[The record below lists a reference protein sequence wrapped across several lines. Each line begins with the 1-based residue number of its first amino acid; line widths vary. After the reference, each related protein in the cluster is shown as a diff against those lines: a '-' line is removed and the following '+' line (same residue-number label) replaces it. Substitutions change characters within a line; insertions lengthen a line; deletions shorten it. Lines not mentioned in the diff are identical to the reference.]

1 MPKNRDFKRIVRQR
15 AALTGQR
22 YTEARAELSV
32 TPPPPNADLLARLG
46 VPGDPSGA
54 FRELEALPV
63 EEQCRFAVAG
73 LAHPNWRVRRRC
85 GQLLDDLAVTPETL
99 KALERAL
106 EDPNPRVRG
115 AALHSLTCER
125 CKPDGCVLDLQ
136 PIYERMINDPDSRVR
151 QAALPWLHF
160 TPWSHRLLA
169 QAATSDT
176 SARVRQGASG
186 WLEFVDRCWAADERR
201 RQLPDELRTKTE
213 RHPGKWVA
221 VVDGRIVA
229 AEKTFKYPTMVGKIR
244 RAWPSSDL
252 YWVPPE
258 GAAP

>member
-1 MPKNRDFKRIVRQR
+1 MPKDKDFKRIVRQR
-15 AALTGQR
+15 AEATGVR
-22 YTEARAELSV
+22 YTQARAELAV

-46 VPGDPSGA
+46 APGDPGPA
-54 FRELEALPV
+54 FRQLQALPV
-63 EEQCRFAVAG
+63 EEQRQFAVAG

-85 GQLLDDLAVTPETL
+85 AQLLDDLAVTPETL
-99 KALERAL
+99 AALERAL
-106 EDPNPRVRG
+106 DDPNPRVRG

-136 PIYERMINDPDSRVR
+136 PVYERMILDPDSRVR
-151 QAALPWLHF
+151 SAALPWLHF

-169 QAATSDT
+169 QAAATDT
-176 SARVRQGASG
+176 SSRVRQGAAG
-186 WLEFVDRCWAADERR
+186 WLEFVERCWAANEDREK
-201 RQLPDELRTKTE
+201 LPEALLAKTE

-229 AEKTFKYPTMVGKIR
+229 AEKTFKYPTMVGKVR
-244 RAWPSSDL
+244 RAWPTAEL